1 MRYLLS
7 SAGTFVLAVLI
18 SGCAEPEMLYHATPV
33 SDDTVWYSGREFVTQ
48 TKDSVTVSVAFE
60 NEFNGVLTFYVV
72 VGNNGSQAVLVSP
85 ENINCAGSYHD
96 VRAIYN
102 SRTDVTRY
110 DTVSSADTLY
120 ALDPETQLQ
129 GIDRQMAQA
138 NATYSNQTG
147 LNVAAGLLQI
157 VGDVATIG
165 QQKSREEIHREDE
178 SRRSIQESQESN
190 NVNYSL
196 QSASLADQ
204 RAYWES
210 VALRK
215 TTLFQYNAIGGKVR
229 IPAVSMAGVLNLFIP
244 VGPNVFTFEFS
255 QKPLSPQ

>member
-1 MRYLLS
+1 MRYSILIIG
-7 SAGTFVLAVLI
+7 AVALAAI
-18 SGCAEPEMLYHATPV
+18 FGGCVEPEILYNATPV

-60 NEFNGVLTFYVV
+60 SEFSSTLTFYVV
-72 VGNNGSQAVLVSP
+72 VGNNGSRPVLIAPEAVY
-85 ENINCAGSYHD
+85 CAGSYRD
-96 VRAIYN
+96 VRTISYY
-102 SRTDVTRY
+102 RTMDARY
-110 DTVSSADTLY
+110 DTISAVDTLY
-120 ALDPETQLQ
+120 AINPESQLQ

-147 LNVAAGLLQI
+147 LNVAAGLLQL

-165 QQKSREEIHREDE
+165 QKKTSEEIRHENE
-178 SRRSIQESQESN
+178 SRRDIAESQESN
-190 NVNYSL
+190 NLSYSL

-229 IPAVSMAGVLNLFIP
+229 IPVVNMAGTLRLFVP
-244 VGPNVFTFEFS
+244 VGPNLFSFEFE
-255 QKPLSPQ
+255 QRPLTGQ